1 MYGLANGIGLNQW
14 EAPFLNESD
23 AQEVGS
29 PTVGPT
35 ILAEH
40 MTLALRADLLGTAI
54 RVTDIE
60 PGLAETEFSLVR
72 FHGDVARAQKVYEGV
87 QPLSAEDIAEAVV
100 WVATRPAHVNINTME
115 IMPVAQAP
123 GGPAVKRR

>member
-40 MTLALRADLLGTAI
+40 MTLALRAGFQTESRMILVGDSFEVTADGAKSLLG
-54 RVTDIE
+54 R
-60 PGLAETEFSLVR
+60 
-72 FHGDVARAQKVYEGV
+72 
-87 QPLSAEDIAEAVV
+87 
-100 WVATRPAHVNINTME
+100 
-115 IMPVAQAP
+115 
-123 GGPAVKRR
+123 